1 MMPLLLTAS
10 IDTRGMRGAMFS
22 AEERERMYVDT
33 LNFYISEF
41 EKKGIGGQIVFAENS
56 GWNKISVLRQLR
68 TSPRVE
74 IEYIALPAERFVQ
87 EKGKSYNELL
97 MMDLAIEK
105 SNFIAQAGRF
115 FKLTGRFPIL
125 NALSLVEEAERW
137 GKAQESLR
145 F

>member
-1 MMPLLLTAS
+1 M
-10 IDTRGMRGAMFS
+10 
-22 AEERERMYVDT
+22 
-33 LNFYISEF
+33 
-41 EKKGIGGQIVFAENS
+41 
-56 GWNKISVLRQLR
+56 R

-105 SNFIAQAGRF
+105 SDFIARAGRF

-125 NALSLVEEAERW
+125 NALGLVEEAERW
-137 GKAQESLR
+137 GKAQGSLR
-145 F
+145 FYGDCKDHRLFDWLGININGHVGESRY